1 MAGMI
6 YNLFVYSDSRRVT
19 DLGIMAYPDREEA
32 PEEELLEF
40 LHERSVVDHA
50 QACKVRM
57 TGQEVALEDFYER
70 QWQGTTLRMFAELLG
85 PEGKPISTFFVMT
98 MIENGAVVDGL
109 V

>member
-32 PEEELLEF
+32 SEEELLEF
-40 LHERSVVDHA
+40 LHESSELDHA
-50 QACKVRM
+50 QARKVQM
-57 TGQEVALEDFYER
+57 TGPEVALEDFYER
-70 QWQGTTLRMFAELLG
+70 QWQGTTLRMFAQLLG
-85 PEGKPISTFFVMT
+85 PADQPISTFFVMT